1 MTLPI
6 ADCRLPIGKLPARCG
21 FARRSHDGGEVIG
34 FLQQCRQ
41 FGRGKNSR
49 LAQQF
54 EPEGR
59 FISFLFDGA
68 NLGNEFRFASGAAS
82 CPVIRGHRS
91 AAANDLLR
99 NDSSSV
105 IAFWHRTRKFDNPKS
120 ESFRA
125 LFEFGGVHGA
135 KLQNQ
140 LAIANRQS
148 KIP

>member
-34 FLQQCRQ
+34 FLKQCRQ
-41 FGRGKNSR
+41 FGRRKNSR

-59 FISFLFDGA
+59 FVGLLFNGS
-68 NLGNEFRFASGAAS
+68 NLGNKLRLASRAAVF
-82 CPVIRGHRS
+82 PVIGGHRCAGTDDLFGNNS
-91 AAANDLLR
+91 ARIVVLR
-99 NDSSSV
+99 NRPREFDDS
-105 IAFWHRTRKFDNPKS
+105 KG